1 MYISNIKK
9 FMSESKKLWGESK
22 SFWGT
27 SKYGDFEKNKPADK
41 VIFNM
46 FICGRLVPNW
56 EQNVEIL
63 KTIQFPTSVESS
75 KGHHNGLAIQVL
87 LDLDLKSA
95 EEFSNEVISKLPDK
109 PLIVI
114 ADVNVVMKKQPI
126 GYYFDQDLWEPGRY
140 FDKLVSQGKRGLYI
154 HTKDMPK
161 VNKYE

>member
-1 MYISNIKK
+1 MYIKK
-9 FMSESKKLWGESK
+9 FMSESKKLWG
-22 SFWGT
+22 GT
-27 SKYGDFEKNKPADK
+27 SKYGDFEKNKPAGK

-46 FICGRLVPNW
+46 FICHYKSPNW
-56 EQNVEIL
+56 KENVEIL
-63 KTIQFPTSVESS
+63 NSINFPTSIPIS
-75 KGHHNGLAIQVL
+75 KGHHNGLAVQVL
-87 LDLDLKSA
+87 LNLNI
-95 EEFSNEVISKLPDK
+95 EEAKELATELLTIFKDEPTV
-109 PLIVI
+109 VI